1 MRKQVINMV
10 EMCNELLEKNKV
22 LGKLVESLEVEK
34 KGAEDDSGDEWEARE
49 DAKDDKSEDK
59 D

>member
-34 KGAEDDSGDEWEARE
+34 KGAEDDSGDKWEARE
-49 DAKDDKSEDK
+49 DAKDEKSEDK